1 VAANKQDTITKA
13 PQGDIAG
20 TAPATAEKS
29 PAKRGKREMG
39 FRPDGTAFPGVD
51 PETGERKAVTYEGL
65 KAEFGQRVG
74 ARLYNDIA
82 VAAFGGVL
90 SQYPDLSIA
99 TLADEFA
106 LPGDEGETDE
116 THQLRMQRRAARRE
130 RVEQLFQAAAAE
142 GDN

>member
-1 VAANKQDTITKA
+1 MSKA
-13 PQGDIAG
+13 EKNNEASQADIAG
-20 TAPATAEKS
+20 TASVTAEKS
-29 PAKRGKREMG
+29 SAKRGKREAG
-39 FRPDGTAFPGVD
+39 FRPDGQAFPGVD

-82 VAAFGGVL
+82 VVAFGGVL
-90 SQYPDLSIA
+90 PQHPDLSIA

-116 THQLRMQRRAARRE
+116 AYQMRMQRRAARRE
-130 RVEQLFQAAAAE
+130 RVAQLFQAAAAE